1 MLFDESVLELELFLN
16 LLELESSIFED
27 EDSSS
32 VMADADESSPQAT
45 VMDRNVSA
53 KNRESYV
60 VSWHPQDVV
69 NEISYILLTSRLIK

>member
-1 MLFDESVLELELFLN
+1 MLDEELLDRDSFSELELFLD

-32 VMADADESSPQAT
+32 VLADADESSPQAT

-53 KNRESYV
+53 KKIENLMLFHAIPKMWSMKLVTYF
-60 VSWHPQDVV
+60 
-69 NEISYILLTSRLIK
+69 